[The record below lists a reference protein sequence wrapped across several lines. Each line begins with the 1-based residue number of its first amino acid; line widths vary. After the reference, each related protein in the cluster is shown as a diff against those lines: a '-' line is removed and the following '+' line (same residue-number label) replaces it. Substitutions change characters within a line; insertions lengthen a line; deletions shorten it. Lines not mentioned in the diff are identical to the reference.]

1 MAARKPKISGPLGD
15 DFVKMLEK
23 ALRGGLKKV
32 RQQQRVVG
40 KLEQRGSIDKKTGE
54 YIMKSRYP
62 KTGPG
67 SKYRRDF
74 PEESALYTNIQK
86 KNKAAAKATAK
97 KKAYTRQQEQ
107 LAAKK
112 AKDAEIIAKHEKTL
126 RATRLGDAAKT
137 KGTKRKGNKEIPM
150 SKKQADAAAAQ
161 GRRAGSQSAK
171 GNAKRRQEQ
180 INLKKQIDAAK
191 TAQQRLELRRKLR
204 KHRGDY
210 GTFD

>member
-1 MAARKPKISGPLGD
+1 MAARKPKIGGPLGD

-32 RQQQRVVG
+32 RQQQRVVS

-86 KNKAAAKATAK
+86 KNAAAKKAAAKK
-97 KKAYTRQQEQ
+97 SAYTRQQEAA
-107 LAAKK
+107 AAKK
-112 AKDAEIIAKHEKTL
+112 AKDAKIIKEQERTL
-126 RATRLGDAAKT
+126 RADRLGEAAST

-150 SKKQADAAAAQ
+150 SRKQAEAAALQGKRAAAQ
-161 GRRAGSQSAK
+161 RKK
-171 GNAKRRQEQ
+171 GNAAKKSWQ
-180 INLKKQIDAAK
+180 INQKKKIDNAK
-191 TAQQRLELRRKLR
+191 SAQERVRLRRELRNHQDK
-204 KHRGDY
+204 Y
-210 GTFD
+210 GRFD